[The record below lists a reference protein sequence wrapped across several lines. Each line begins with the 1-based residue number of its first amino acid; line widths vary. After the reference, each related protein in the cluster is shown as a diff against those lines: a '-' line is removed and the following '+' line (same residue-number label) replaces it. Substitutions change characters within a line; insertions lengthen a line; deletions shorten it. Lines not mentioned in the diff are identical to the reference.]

1 MVTILVMDAAQTI
14 REAVSKVFA
23 LRSERVANPQLG
35 SAIAEVKL
43 FQARRFSK
51 TYVDILSGGTYQG
64 AAKFFLEE
72 LYGDKDYSHRDT
84 QFSRIAGALQK
95 LLPQQA
101 LATAVL
107 LAKLHAMTEELDH
120 VMGFA
125 WLDLKNDSLATGL
138 LPGGTKTEP
147 DLHYIQAW
155 RGVGRRAE
163 RRLQLT
169 SVLDIGRN
177 LSRLTQTP
185 GLRLMLKMMRRPAE
199 AAGLGDLQHFLE
211 GGFDTFAKMTTIKN
225 AAQGFL
231 GLIEQRETTL
241 LDNLFDTPP
250 DEMAARLESGG

>member
-1 MVTILVMDAAQTI
+1 MDGAQTI

-23 LRSERVANPQLG
+23 LRSESVANPQLG

-43 FQARRFSK
+43 FQAQRFSK
-51 TYVDILSGGTYQG
+51 TYADILGGGTYQG
-64 AAKFFLEE
+64 AAQFFLEE

-95 LLPQQA
+95 LLPQHA

-120 VMGFA
+120 AMGFA
-125 WLDLKNDSLATGL
+125 WLELKNASPTNGL
-138 LPGGTKTEP
+138 QPGFAKMETT
-147 DLHYIQAW
+147 LRYLNAW
-155 RGVGRRAE
+155 RSVGRRDE

-185 GLRLMLKMMRRPAE
+185 GLRLMLKMMRRPAD

-211 GGFDTFAKMTTIKN
+211 SGFDTFAQMTKTKN
-225 AAQGFL
+225 AAPGFL
-231 GLIEQRETTL
+231 ALIEQRETTL
-241 LDNLFDTPP
+241 VDNLFDAPP
-250 DEMAARLESGG
+250 DEMAVRLESGG